1 MTEQP
6 RLKRHFW
13 VWVVLIA
20 LALIILGSSAGSVCV
35 ILLQGLVPLPDE
47 YTFLAEFYLSF
58 IGIDAVVLIFCWLWE
73 KDLFRNMLWPR
84 AGGASGN
91 TLKMLL
97 LGLLAGFLLNG
108 ACILAAWLHGDIH
121 LSLGAF
127 RPVYLLIAL
136 AVILIQSGA
145 EELLTRG
152 YILGALGERYPV
164 WVAVGVNSLF
174 FAALHLF
181 NDGVTLFSILNIVVV
196 GVALSLVALRWN
208 SLWMCIG
215 IHTAWNFTQ
224 NILFGLPN
232 SGLVSQGSLFH
243 LEAASGSLLYDAVF
257 GVEGG
262 LMSILVM
269 IPLGALTFLVGRKKQ
284 A

>member
-13 VWVVLIA
+13 VWVILIA
-20 LALIILGSSAGSVCV
+20 LALLLLGEIAGEVCV
-35 ILLQGLVPLPDE
+35 TILQNLIPLPDE
-47 YTFLAEFYLSF
+47 YEFIVSIYLSF

-73 KDLFRNMLWPR
+73 KDVFRSMLWPK

-91 TLKMLL
+91 TLKVFL

-108 ACILAAWLHGDIH
+108 ACILVAWLHGDIR
-121 LSLGAF
+121 LSFGRF
-127 RPVYLLIAL
+127 QPVYLLFAL
-136 AVILIQSGA
+136 VVICIQSGA

-152 YILGALGERYPV
+152 YMLGALRERYPA
-164 WVAVGVNSLF
+164 WVAVAVNSLLF
-174 FAALHLF
+174 GALHLF
-181 NDGVTLFSILNIVVV
+181 NDGVTVFSVLNIVAFGAV
-196 GVALSLVALRWN
+196 LSLVVIRWN
-208 SLWMCIG
+208 SLWMSIA

-232 SGLVSQGSLFH
+232 SGIVSQGSLFR
-243 LEAASGSLLYDAVF
+243 LEAASGSLLYDAGF

-262 LMSILVM
+262 LTALLVM
-269 IPLGALTFLVGRKKQ
+269 VLLGALTFLVGRKK